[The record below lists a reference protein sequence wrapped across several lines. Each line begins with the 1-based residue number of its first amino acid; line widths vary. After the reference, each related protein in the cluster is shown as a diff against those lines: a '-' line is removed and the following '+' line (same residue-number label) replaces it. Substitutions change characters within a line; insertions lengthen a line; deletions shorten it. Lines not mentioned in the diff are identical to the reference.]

1 MDWSDTLTRQTLT
14 EVVPKSIPSVYSPPP
29 MSDTSWTRLSLS
41 EYLLISF
48 DAPEAEV
55 VEDLRELDVRAVSF
69 YCSIV
74 ELLKRSKIP
83 MFKVPAYEGA
93 AFLVGETGINL
104 AQKS

>member
-1 MDWSDTLTRQTLT
+1 MVCSSEYETLYLMDWSDTLTRQTLT

-55 VEDLRELDVRAVSF
+55 VEDLRELDVRAVRF
-69 YCSIV
+69 YCSV
-74 ELLKRSKIP
+74 LKLS
-83 MFKVPAYEGA
+83 
-93 AFLVGETGINL
+93 
-104 AQKS
+104 